1 MIDTLT
7 IQKNMLSAMICQ
19 AEFAGVA
26 GHGFTDRETLP
37 GAPDAA
43 GFAFE
48 TRGGCTRAVEL
59 RPIPEGGGWF
69 ETVWKKYQAGEV
81 FGG

>member
-1 MIDTLT
+1 MVEAFDAHMAPRGFGWKIRALLPEV
-7 IQKNMLSAMICQ
+7 LSAG
-19 AEFAGVA
+19 E
-26 GHGFTDRETLP
+26 
-37 GAPDAA
+37 DAA

-48 TRGGCTRAVEL
+48 TRAGCTKAVPL
-59 RPIPEGGGWF
+59 RLLPEGGGWF